1 MSAKEIFKV
10 CMISRCFM
18 KASKEPGVWEVYFP
32 DQKRLQRLIKEER
45 EAAAKRRG
53 EARTIKAMLMDEL
66 NVVSNLTQKKR
77 YMTLSLVGHQKHITS
92 LDIKGRLVVSGSH
105 DNAVKV
111 WDLQKKRGVSF
122 DHHRGH
128 INWVT
133 QVMVWDDSSVLSAGA
148 DRTIR
153 YWDLGEVE

>member
-18 KASKEPGVWEVYFP
+18 KASKEPGVCEVYFP
-32 DQKRLQRLIKEER
+32 DQKRLQRLIKEES

>member
-1 MSAKEIFKV
+1 
-10 CMISRCFM
+10 M

-32 DQKRLQRLIKEER
+32 DQKRLQRLIKEES

-66 NVVSNLTQKKR
+66 NVVSNLNQKKR

>member
-1 MSAKEIFKV
+1 
-10 CMISRCFM
+10 
-18 KASKEPGVWEVYFP
+18 
-32 DQKRLQRLIKEER
+32 
-45 EAAAKRRG
+45 
-53 EARTIKAMLMDEL
+53 MDEL
-66 NVVSNLTQKKR
+66 NVVSNLTSRKR
-77 YMTLSLVGHQKHITS
+77 FQTYNLVGHIKHITS

-133 QVMVWDDSSVLSAGA
+133 QVMVWDESSVLSAGA

-153 YWDLGEVE
+153 YWDLA

>member
-32 DQKRLQRLIKEER
+32 DQKRLQRLIKEES

>member
-32 DQKRLQRLIKEER
+32 DQKRLQRLIKEES
-45 EAAAKRRG
+45 EAAAKRRA

-77 YMTLSLVGHQKHITS
+77 YMKLSLVGHVKHITS

-133 QVMVWDDSSVLSAGA
+133 
-148 DRTIR
+148 
-153 YWDLGEVE
+153 